1 MRYMGR
7 ERRRVG
13 AINHA
18 RRGLYAVLLWLS
30 PQAPSAAAV
39 AADAP
44 KSAGP
49 STASLSI
56 EALPSSIP
64 GVSSGYQITFSAPDG
79 RIAAPFRKVAESL
92 RARTWQF
99 NDRLL
104 SLRGGVKLELGLPDG
119 GNLHLNLFPD
129 KNDPERGRHWQLSS
143 DGAVS
148 SARLWSVGGSVDI
161 VNQERER
168 GPYRVDTE
176 RQFALSPQLM
186 LDMDQL
192 AGVPGSAQ
200 LVLQHTNWRDKVT
213 DHHTEDKVWQLNVR
227 WRF

>member
-7 ERRRVG
+7 ERRRNG
-13 AINHA
+13 RFDHA

-30 PQAPSAAAV
+30 PQAPSAAA
-39 AADAP
+39 AQLDPP

-49 STASLSI
+49 SAGLLTI
-56 EALPSSIP
+56 EALPSSVS
-64 GVSSGYQITFSAPDG
+64 GVSSGYRISFSAPDN
-79 RIAAPFRKVAESL
+79 RIAAPFRKAAEIL

-99 NDRLL
+99 NDSLL
-104 SLRGGVKLELGLPDG
+104 SLRGGVKLDLGLPDG

-143 DGAVS
+143 DGDVG

-161 VNQERER
+161 VNPERET

-176 RQFALSPQLM
+176 RQFVLMPQLM
-186 LDMDQL
+186 LDMDRL
-192 AGVPGSAQ
+192 AGMPGNAQ
-200 LVLQHTNWRDKVT
+200 LTLQHCNWRDKVT